1 MQRFFESLTMFALAA
16 AELGLSTPSEL
27 ISDSVKRSSVAHLFH
42 FYTSLCEIASIPGR
56 TPTAWVSKS
65 STSLS
70 AADRKRGLE
79 AKMTADEYSHDVS
92 EIDARRLA
100 RDCLKAVG
108 KEMGV
113 SQ

>member
-1 MQRFFESLTMFALAA
+1 MFAPAA
-16 AELGLSTPSEL
+16 AELGLSTPSKL

-70 AADRKRGLE
+70 AADRKQGLE
-79 AKMTADEYSHDVS
+79 TKMTADEYSHDVS
-92 EIDARRLA
+92 EIDARKLA

>member
-1 MQRFFESLTMFALAA
+1 
-16 AELGLSTPSEL
+16 
-27 ISDSVKRSSVAHLFH
+27 VKRSSVAHLFH
-42 FYTSLCEIASIPGR
+42 FYTSLCEIVSFSGR

-79 AKMTADEYSHDVS
+79 GKGAQEEYGHDVS